1 MIERTC
7 KSCSKKFMIAECGEI
22 GTIPDY
28 CDPCIEN
35 LNNQF
40 DKFKE
45 AEEIAVK
52 NTGIKTITSYS
63 LATMPVKEQ
72 EKEQENISYDEEID
86 KLTIEQNKRIASEL
100 EEKITYKGVDLG
112 GEEED
117 ICLYNKIKK
126 MVINYLKRYD
136 LYVEDGAFI
145 DDLYKMFNE
154 YQEKSNRDY
163 KIMVEDLID
172 NLKYA
177 NDKLSKENSSMCQDI
192 SNLLLKNEDL
202 KLKLKMI
209 KKLMED

>member
-7 KSCSKKFMIAECGEI
+7 KSCSKKFMIPECIETGAM
-22 GTIPDY
+22 PDY
-28 CDPCIEN
+28 CDPCLEN
-35 LNNQF
+35 LSNQF

-52 NTGIKTITSYS
+52 NTGISNYTSYA
-63 LATMPVKEQ
+63 LPTMPVKEQ
-72 EKEQENISYDEEID
+72 ENISYNESM
-86 KLTIEQNKRIASEL
+86 KREL
-100 EEKITYKGVDLG
+100 ESLEDEKITYKGVDLG

-117 ICLYNKIKK
+117 ICLYDKIKQI
-126 MVINYLKRYD
+126 VINYLKRYD
-136 LYVEDGAFI
+136 LYVEDTTLI

-154 YQEKSNRDY
+154 YQEKSNKNY
-163 KIMVEDLID
+163 HMIIEDLID
-172 NLKYA
+172 NLKYT
-177 NDKLSKENSSMCQDI
+177 NDKLSKENGFMCKDV

>member
-7 KSCSKKFMIAECGEI
+7 KSCSKKFMITECGEI
-22 GTIPDY
+22 GAIPDY
-28 CDPCIEN
+28 CNPCIEN

-52 NTGIKTITSYS
+52 NTGISNYASYS
-63 LATMPVKEQ
+63 LPTMPVKEQ
-72 EKEQENISYDEEID
+72 ENVSYEESII
-86 KLTIEQNKRIASEL
+86 KEL
-100 EEKITYKGVDLG
+100 ERLEDEKITYKGVDLG

-126 MVINYLKRYD
+126 IFRNYLNQKE
-136 LYVEDGAFI
+136 LYVDEDTTLI
-145 DDLYKMFNE
+145 DALYKMFNE
-154 YQEKSNRDY
+154 YQSKPNKNY
-163 KIMVEDLID
+163 HIMVEDLID

>member
-7 KSCSKKFMIAECGEI
+7 KSCSKKFMIPECGEI
-22 GTIPDY
+22 CTIPDY
-28 CDPCIEN
+28 CDSCIEN

-63 LATMPVKEQ
+63 LPTMPVKEQ
-72 EKEQENISYDEEID
+72 ENVSYEEEID

-100 EEKITYKGVDLG
+100 EEKITYKCVDLG

-126 MVINYLKRYD
+126 IFRNYLNQKE
-136 LYVEDGAFI
+136 LYVDEDTTLI

-154 YQEKSNRDY
+154 YQSKSNKNY
-163 KIMVEDLID
+163 HIMVEDLID

-209 KKLMED
+209 KKLMEG